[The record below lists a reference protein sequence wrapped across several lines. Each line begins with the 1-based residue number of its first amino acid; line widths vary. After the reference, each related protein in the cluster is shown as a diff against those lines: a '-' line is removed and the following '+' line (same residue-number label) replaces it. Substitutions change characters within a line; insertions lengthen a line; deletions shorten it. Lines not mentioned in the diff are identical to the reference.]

1 MPPLDHRT
9 AVAVID
15 VGSNS
20 GRVVVY
26 TRDAAGQLRL
36 LAGARAALRL
46 VREVDDSRLLGPEA
60 SERLM
65 EALRDFRA
73 IARGAGARR
82 IAAVATAA
90 MRDAADGPAL
100 LRRVRRELGFDLQV
114 IDGRSEAWYGV
125 VGALHG
131 LPLRD
136 GLLFDLGGGSLQL
149 TRFRARR
156 PGRAVSLPLGA
167 LRLSQ
172 AFLHR
177 DPPTPAEVR
186 RLRRHVRRLLG
197 ESGLE
202 PLGAGQALVGT
213 GGTIRNLAKIDRWA
227 HAYPI
232 TRVHGYELGRRR
244 LSDIVDQLAHRRQ
257 RTRDRVP
264 GLSDERADSIVGG
277 ALVIETLAEACAA
290 TGVHVSGQGVRE
302 GLAHTLLG
310 EPLPSV
316 EAVREASVASLGAR
330 FDAWDPRRADR
341 RVELASQLFSALPG
355 HDDAELR
362 EALRRAAR
370 LLDIG
375 SSVDFF
381 ERHEHAADV
390 VLATDMNGFSQRE
403 IALISAVL
411 RSAGDDDNDIGALRP
426 LLQDEDRVAV
436 ERAAVLLV
444 LADDIQERCPPA
456 ARVRLRCRLR
466 RRSFTVATPA
476 LGYWRPR
483 GLGRRFE
490 RAFGRRLVV
499 QHGA

>member
-244 LSDIVDQLAHRRQ
+244 LSDIVDDLAHRRQ

-316 EAVREASVASLGAR
+316 EAVRAASVASLGAR
-330 FDAWDPRRADR
+330 FDAWDAARAEQR
-341 RVELASQLFSALPG
+341 AALATRLWAALPVPG
-355 HDDAELR
+355 GAEQR
-362 EALRRAAR
+362 EALRLAAL
-370 LLDIG
+370 LLDTG
-375 SSVDFF
+375 ASVDFF
-381 ERHEHAADV
+381 ERHEHAADIA
-390 VLATDMNGFSQRE
+390 LATDLNGFSQRE
-403 IALISAVL
+403 IALVAAVL
-411 RSAGDDDNDIGALRP
+411 RKAGDGSHDIAALRP
-426 LLQDEDRVAV
+426 LLHEEDRAGV

-444 LADDIQERCPPA
+444 LADDIQERCPPT
-456 ARVRLRCRLR
+456 ARVRLHCRLA
-466 RRSFTVATPA
+466 RRSFTVSAPA
-476 LGYWRPR
+476 LLSWRPR
-483 GLGRRFE
+483 SLGRRFE